1 MLHTQLTFWSSSHS
15 WNSWSTFH
23 QGWASL
29 VAQRGK
35 RLPAM
40 RQTRVWCFGPEDPLE
55 KEMATQCNTLSWKVP
70 WTEEPGRLRY
80 SPWGHGSQRVGHCWA
95 TSLSFFLFS
104 ISVAPNLGKIAWFQG
119 GSAPWWRHWEPTGR
133 TRASPGK
140 CGERRLLSADREQT
154 RPAAASIRRIGS
166 QRVRH
171 YWAANTFTHLRT
183 G

>member
-80 SPWGHGSQRVGHCWA
+80 SPFGHGSQRVGHCWA
-95 TSLSFFLFS
+95 TSLSFFSFFHQCCSKSGKNSVISRRQRPLVAALGAYGEDPGFPWEMRWEVPSECRQGTDPARCS
-104 ISVAPNLGKIAWFQG
+104 INQTHRVAKSQA
-119 GSAPWWRHWEPTGR
+119 
-133 TRASPGK
+133 
-140 CGERRLLSADREQT
+140 LLSR
-154 RPAAASIRRIGS
+154 
-166 QRVRH
+166 
-171 YWAANTFTHLRT
+171 
-183 G
+183 